1 MNAHFV
7 RLTFVLLGLM
17 PSLVAQQSSAASPNS
32 EQQLADTVRQLQEQI
47 TKLQDSVAQLR
58 TEANRYRVET
68 QELERR
74 IQSISAPNEQ
84 PGAAAVTPSSSSEN
98 ASDRAQPSDRVSK
111 LEEEYSLLSGKVD
124 DQYQTKV
131 ESGSKYRVRFSGLVM
146 LNLFSNRGSVDSLD
160 APGIATPP
168 GPLDSNGSFAGSL
181 RQSQVGVEVFG
192 PQWAGAK
199 LSGDLRFDF
208 AGGFPDVE
216 NGATLGLMRLRT
228 GNLRFDWSHTS
239 LIAGQDS
246 PMFSP
251 LSPTS
256 FIALAQ
262 PEFSYAGNLWTWV
275 PQIQLQHW
283 FDLPRSQ
290 RVTLAAGLLDPL
302 TGEPPRS
309 QFERSPQSGESSRQP
324 GYSARVG
331 WASAKDEDQ
340 PLSITAGGYFS
351 RQNWGFNR
359 IVDGWAATADWQ
371 IPLTRRFGLKG
382 EFYRG
387 RALGGFGADGGT
399 SVLSSDVL
407 QNQFAVVKGLN
418 TEGGWAQTSFR
429 ASSTLQFNAGYGMD
443 NPFSQ
448 ELRQFAA
455 VQNLLNPELGVNRSA
470 MANVIYRPR
479 SDLLLSLEYRHLR
492 SNRLNS
498 ETASADNVGIGI
510 GLLF

>member
-1 MNAHFV
+1 
-7 RLTFVLLGLM
+7 
-17 PSLVAQQSSAASPNS
+17 
-32 EQQLADTVRQLQEQI
+32 
-47 TKLQDSVAQLR
+47 
-58 TEANRYRVET
+58 
-68 QELERR
+68 
-74 IQSISAPNEQ
+74 
-84 PGAAAVTPSSSSEN
+84 
-98 ASDRAQPSDRVSK
+98 
-111 LEEEYSLLSGKVD
+111 
-124 DQYQTKV
+124 
-131 ESGSKYRVRFSGLVM
+131 
-146 LNLFSNRGSVDSLD
+146 
-160 APGIATPP
+160 
-168 GPLDSNGSFAGSL
+168 
-181 RQSQVGVEVFG
+181 
-192 PQWAGAK
+192 
-199 LSGDLRFDF
+199 
-208 AGGFPDVE
+208 
-216 NGATLGLMRLRT
+216 
-228 GNLRFDWSHTS
+228 
-239 LIAGQDS
+239 
-246 PMFSP
+246 MFSP

-275 PQIQLQHW
+275 PQVQLQHW

-290 RVTLAAGLLDPL
+290 RVTLAAGILDPL

-309 QFERSPQSGESSRQP
+309 QFERSPQAGESSRQP

-351 RQNWGFNR
+351 RQNWGFSR

-371 IPLTRRFGLKG
+371 IPLTHRFGLKG

-407 QNQFAVVKGLN
+407 QNQFAIVKGLN
-418 TEGGWAQTSFR
+418 TEGGWAQASFR

-443 NPFSQ
+443 NPFSR

-479 SDLLLSLEYRHLR
+479 SDLLLSLEYRHLC
-492 SNRLNS
+492 SNRLNN
-498 ETASADNVGIGI
+498 ETASADNVGMGI